1 MQVGA
6 VEVDHCGRFW
16 GLRLVR
22 PNGIMAGQIAA
33 LCFVLQLVNPLP
45 LDHIIRVWRGYFFFA
60 RFQLIPC
67 RFKVELIVPWLTS
80 N

>member
-1 MQVGA
+1 MQVSTVKEGQ
-6 VEVDHCGRFW
+6 CSRFW
-16 GLRLVR
+16 GLRLVS
-22 PNGIMAGQIAA
+22 PNGVMAGQIAA
-33 LCFVLQLVNPLP
+33 LGLVLQLVNPLP

-60 RFQLIPC
+60 RFQLIPS